1 MAAETGLFKKE
12 DLARGREVEFVV
24 MFGYSIKKLMEA
36 LGVTRKIPKVAGTV
50 LKTYKASGTLEDGKV
65 GEGELIPLSHYTVE
79 AVSYKEIELKK
90 WRKATS
96 AEAIIE
102 KGYDQAVE
110 MTTDALLRDVQKGIR
125 KDFFTFLATG
135 TGTAS
140 GATFQK
146 AIAQAW
152 GQLQVKFEDDEI
164 EAVYFMNPLDA
175 ADYLGDATIITQNA
189 FGMSYVENFLGLGTV
204 IFNSSVTKGK
214 IYATA
219 KQNLVLYYIPVNGAD
234 LSEAFTFTS
243 DATGLIGIHEA
254 PDYPHMTAEDVVASG
269 LTLFAERIDG
279 VIISSIV
286 GA

>member
-1 MAAETGLFKKE
+1 MAGETGLIKKE
-12 DLARGREVEFVV
+12 DLARAREVEFVE